1 MSETADILNNATSLS
16 LVILDE
22 IGRGTSTYDGMSLAW
37 AVAEYL
43 NERRVR
49 TFFATHYHELADLSR
64 RHKGIKNYHL
74 SVEESGSEVVFLRV
88 LKRGA
93 VGRSYGIYV
102 ARLAGIPEE
111 VVEKA
116 RVILTAISSKAKTL
130 PVAHQAAPVQANLFE
145 DKNTTIIDEILKIDP
160 NTLTP
165 IQALNIIHQL
175 REMITKDDYH

>member
-1 MSETADILNNATSLS
+1 
-16 LVILDE
+16 VILDE

-43 NERRVR
+43 DERRIR

-74 SVEESGSEVVFLRV
+74 SVEESGSEVVFLRA

-93 VGRSYGIYV
+93 IGRSYGIYV
-102 ARLAGIPEE
+102 ARLAGVPDE

-116 RVILTAISSKAKTL
+116 KAVLAAVSSKARAM
-130 PVAHQAAPVQANLFE
+130 PVAQHPLPVQASLFE
-145 DKNTTIIDEILKIDP
+145 DRNADIIDEILKTDP

-165 IQALNIIHQL
+165 IQALNLLNRL
-175 REMITKDDYH
+175 REKIAGNDYH